1 MRLPTTEQL
10 KPIAERYG
18 LTLIVLFGSWVRGT
32 THQESDVDV
41 AVLPRKPLTPKKRL
55 RLWGDLTEAF
65 QAEVDLTSLEHAGP
79 LLLYH
84 VARDGQLLYEGERW
98 AWAKLKSYGYRN
110 YWDSRKLF
118 DDLKRYLARR
128 AEEIRRAG

>member
-1 MRLPTTEQL
+1 MNLPTAEQL
-10 KPIAERYG
+10 KPIAEKYG
-18 LTLIVLFGSWVRGT
+18 LKLIVLFGSRVRGT
-32 THQESDVDV
+32 IHPESDVDV
-41 AVLPRKPLTPKKRL
+41 AVLPGKPLAPEERL
-55 RLWGDLTEAF
+55 QLWGDLTRAF
-65 QAEVDLTSLEHAGP
+65 QAEVDLTSLDHAGP

-98 AWAKLKSYGYRN
+98 AWEKQKSYGYRN
-110 YWDSRKLF
+110 YWDSKKLF